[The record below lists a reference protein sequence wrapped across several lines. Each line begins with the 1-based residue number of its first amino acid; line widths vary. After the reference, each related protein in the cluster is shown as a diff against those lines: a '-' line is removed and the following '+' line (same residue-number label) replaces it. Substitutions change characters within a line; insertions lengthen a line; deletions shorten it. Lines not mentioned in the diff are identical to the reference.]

1 MTTKIT
7 YELSDYLKE
16 TYGNDVSFSI
26 KNASYD
32 TVWTNEKLE
41 EQLEWGDA
49 NSDAK
54 PTWDSIKDD
63 YTAKAEAVNKNVNAL
78 SARKSSY
85 PSIQE
90 QLDMMYHDQVD
101 GTTTWKDAIAKVKA
115 DNPKAE

>member
-1 MTTKIT
+1 MTNKIT

-26 KNASYD
+26 KNASYN

-41 EQLEWGDA
+41 EQLEWGDT

-63 YTAKAEAVNKNVNAL
+63 YTAKAEAVNKNTDAL
-78 SARKSSY
+78 QARKSAY
-85 PSIQE
+85 PSMAE
-90 QLDMMYHDQVD
+90 QLDDIYHNGVD
-101 GTTTWKDAIAKVKA
+101 GWKANIKAIKDA
-115 DNPKAE
+115 NPKSE